1 MPPPQFRH
9 YVLAKEFGFT
19 LDEIDA
25 QPAARL
31 DWLIACHNTVEGF
44 KADKQREASRE

>member
-1 MPPPQFRH
+1 MPPPPQFRH

-31 DWLIACHNTVEGF
+31 DWLIACHNTVERV
-44 KADKQREASRE
+44 KAEREADTSG